1 MVKIGNYNTL
11 MISRIVDFGVYLDA
25 GNSVEILLPA
35 KYLTAPP
42 VVGDS
47 LDVFVYNDSEDRLIA
62 TTEKPYATV
71 GQFAFLE
78 VKAVTKFGAF
88 LDWGLAKDLLV
99 PFREQK
105 NTMKEGGIYMVY
117 IYLDDTTKRIAAS
130 AKVEKFIGNTFPR
143 YRHGDKVK
151 MLVYQHTE
159 IGYKAVVDNLLYGM
173 LYDNE
178 LYRPVEIG
186 VEIEGYVK
194 HVRDDGKIDL
204 TLTGEQASRIDA
216 LASTIMD
223 RLAQSSGRL
232 SISDSSTPEEI
243 KQMFSCSKK
252 DFKKAIGTLYK
263 KKLIVIADDNISLA

>member
-11 MISRIVDFGVYLDA
+11 TISRIVDFGVYLDA

-130 AKVEKFIGNTFPR
+130 AKVEKFIGNTFPH
-143 YRHGDKVK
+143 YRRGDKVK
-151 MLVYQHTE
+151 ILVYQHTE
-159 IGYKAVVDNLLYGM
+159 IGYKAVVDNLFYGM

-186 VEIEGYVK
+186 VEIDGYVK

-263 KKLIVIADDNISLA
+263 KKLIIIADDNISLA

>member
-11 MISRIVDFGVYLDA
+11 TISRIVDFGVYLDA

-151 MLVYQHTE
+151 ILVYQHTE
-159 IGYKAVVDNLLYGM
+159 IGYKAVVDNLFYGM

-223 RLAQSSGRL
+223 TLAQSSGRL

-263 KKLIVIADDNISLA
+263 KKLIIIADDNISLA